1 MAEKELYKKY
11 RPKDFEGVVGQTDA
25 LKSLQQM
32 AKNKKIPHTLLF
44 TGPSGCGKT
53 TLARIV
59 RKELGC
65 GKHDFSEVNCADFR
79 GIDMVRDI
87 RSRMM
92 QAPISGSCRVWLIDE
107 AHRLTGDAMD
117 AFLKIL
123 EDTPDHVYF
132 MLATT
137 NPQKL
142 LKTVRTRCTEISV
155 KSLSNKDIVKL
166 VTDVAKKEGK
176 TLPKEVAE
184 KIADKCEGSA
194 RQALVL
200 LHQIIDLEN
209 EDDMLDSIESNIA
222 ESQAI
227 NIARTLMNER
237 TKWSEMAKVLKE
249 CDLEDPESIRW
260 MVLGYAKSILL
271 SGGKLL
277 IRAYLVIDAFK
288 DNFFDSKAAGLTW
301 ACYSV
306 IMGSK

>member
-32 AKNKKIPHTLLF
+32 AKNKKIPHALLF

-59 RKELGC
+59 RRELGC

-176 TLPKEVAE
+176 TLPKEVAK

-200 LHQIIDLEN
+200 LHQIIDLE
-209 EDDMLDSIESNIA
+209 I
-222 ESQAI
+222 QQ
-227 NIARTLMNER
+227 RCT
-237 TKWSEMAKVLKE
+237 
-249 CDLEDPESIRW
+249 
-260 MVLGYAKSILL
+260 G
-271 SGGKLL
+271 
-277 IRAYLVIDAFK
+277 
-288 DNFFDSKAAGLTW
+288 
-301 ACYSV
+301 
-306 IMGSK
+306 